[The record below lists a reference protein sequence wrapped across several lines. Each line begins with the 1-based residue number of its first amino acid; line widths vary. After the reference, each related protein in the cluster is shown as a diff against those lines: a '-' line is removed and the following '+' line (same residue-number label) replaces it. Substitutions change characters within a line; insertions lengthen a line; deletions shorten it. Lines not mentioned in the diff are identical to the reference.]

1 MAVAEMIVRNV
12 GHINEPDEFE
22 LMVGYVNYVLALC
35 RPSFRVAKQWHDHI
49 FRPRYY
55 YTTCPTTLDILGRI
69 DTVEMTRHVI
79 SIQSAVIPFS
89 SVYLLEVETIARQIL
104 DAGLTLVYYIDTDAF
119 IMESPHDVFKATSI
133 ELIMEGRPFEQEYV
147 TDLDAFKVWLTKR
160 LDRNDFVK

>member
-1 MAVAEMIVRNV
+1 
-12 GHINEPDEFE
+12 
-22 LMVGYVNYVLALC
+22 
-35 RPSFRVAKQWHDHI
+35 
-49 FRPRYY
+49 
-55 YTTCPTTLDILGRI
+55 
-69 DTVEMTRHVI
+69 MTRHVI